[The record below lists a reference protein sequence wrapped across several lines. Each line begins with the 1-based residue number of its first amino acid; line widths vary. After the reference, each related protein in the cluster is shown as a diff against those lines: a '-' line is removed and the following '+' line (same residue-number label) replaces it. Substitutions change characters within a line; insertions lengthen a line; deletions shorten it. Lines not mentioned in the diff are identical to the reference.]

1 MQTLSVGEEVLC
13 SNTLNVSSG
22 SAAGVGEDEDDDDES
37 ETEVEGGEMEEKFFD
52 QHLS

>member
-1 MQTLSVGEEVLC
+1 MLC

-22 SAAGVGEDEDDDDES
+22 SSAAGVGEDEDDDDES